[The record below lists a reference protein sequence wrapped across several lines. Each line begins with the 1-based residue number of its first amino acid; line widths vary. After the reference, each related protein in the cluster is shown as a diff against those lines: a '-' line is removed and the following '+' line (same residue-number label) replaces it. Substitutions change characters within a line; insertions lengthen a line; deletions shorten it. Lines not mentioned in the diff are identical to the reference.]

1 MIISNSR
8 ESFEDEYRE
17 EWERCMSDGPVSC
30 LVHDNGWYRNASE
43 LFNSGMVELDRDGL
57 LNSIT
62 TDGEYDTITDGYVYD
77 EEQDD
82 EGDWWYVFEVD
93 Y

>member
-1 MIISNSR
+1 
-8 ESFEDEYRE
+8 
-17 EWERCMSDGPVSC
+17 MSDGPVNC
-30 LVHDNGWYRNASE
+30 LVHDKGWYRNASE
-43 LFNSGMVELDRDGL
+43 LVNSGMVELDRDGL
-57 LNSIT
+57 LDSIT
-62 TDGEYDTITDGYVYD
+62 TDGDYDTITDGYGYD